1 MARLEK
7 NNRKDIFLDSDIII
21 KIVVVFILLLLSV
34 FFSSAETA
42 LSMSNKVRLKA
53 LMEAGDKRAKTA
65 LKVLDDYSSMLSAI
79 LIGNNL
85 VNLYASS
92 IVTAL
97 AMKLGLNTG
106 LATLL
111 LTVMVLLFCEII
123 PKNISAIKSESLALA
138 FAGIINFVMKILT
151 PIIFLVNGFGNIFL
165 KIIKLDAS
173 EHESMTESE
182 LRTYVDESHKDGVI
196 ETDEKEM
203 IINVFNF
210 GDTVAKDVMIPRVDM
225 VTLDEDS
232 TLDEVREKFRENMYT
247 RFPVCEQ
254 GVDNIIGFINI
265 KDFIKFDDSEDFD
278 LHKILRKPFF
288 TLEYRKT
295 ADLLSDMR
303 KERVTL
309 AFVLNEYGGCE
320 GMVTIEDLLE
330 EIVGE
335 IRDEYDADEEEL
347 IQKMSENAYLIE
359 GSMKLDDINDAL
371 ETELTSEDYDSI
383 GGLVIE
389 NLEDRLPEDGDVIKL
404 PSGIELRVQ
413 GMSQNRI
420 SKVLMILPENE
431 DTDEENDDA
440 EQ

>member
-420 SKVLMILPENE
+420 NKVLMILPENE
-431 DTDEENDDA
+431 DTDEVNDDA

>member
-1 MARLEK
+1 M
-7 NNRKDIFLDSDIII
+7 DSDIII

-265 KDFIKFDDSEDFD
+265 KDFIRFDDSEDFD

>member
-265 KDFIKFDDSEDFD
+265 KDFIRFDDSEDFD